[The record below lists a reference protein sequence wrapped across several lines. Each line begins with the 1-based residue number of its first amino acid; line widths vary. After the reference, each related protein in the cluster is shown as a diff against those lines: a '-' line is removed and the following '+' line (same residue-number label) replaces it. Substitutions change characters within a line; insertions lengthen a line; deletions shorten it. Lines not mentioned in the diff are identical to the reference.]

1 VVIPDNP
8 VVSQDHST
16 KELSETAVVWCHVF
30 FSGAG
35 ETIERTYFEVG
46 SYRRLAAD

>member
-1 VVIPDNP
+1 VVFLDNS

-16 KELSETAVVWCHVF
+16 KELSETAGVWCHVF
-30 FSGAG
+30 FSSAG
-35 ETIERTYFEVG
+35 ETIERTYFEVR